1 MYVFD
6 NSRDHKKKEN
16 REKIKRQTIET
27 LQYIQNAERESK
39 TNLSDADTKLC
50 TNLKI
55 LARSDLE
62 QILQSISHDEKERI
76 LAMLDILLAFSKECS
91 GDIASTHKFLASL
104 REKISSIPVHEDIID
119 ENDDE
124 ESSSEEEEDEEEDP
138 ALEAM
143 RAQLAKDTSMV
154 STFKSERLGT
164 FTFFWNTFLDPSF
177 FWFISLNYN

>member
-1 MYVFD
+1 M
-6 NSRDHKKKEN
+6 
-16 REKIKRQTIET
+16 
-27 LQYIQNAERESK
+27 QYIQNAERESK

-104 REKISSIPVHEDIID
+104 REKISSIPVHEDIIE
-119 ENDDE
+119 ENDDD
-124 ESSSEEEEDEEEDP
+124 ESSSEEEEEEEDP

-154 STFKSERLGT
+154 CTFKELRYLMT
-164 FTFFWNTFLDPSF
+164 FYTCFLRHMPFLFLSF
-177 FWFISLNYN
+177 HYRWRWCQALFNLT